1 MACDQLKLR
10 ICFFKIKH
18 FIEIILKLECISVKP
33 TSSWWK
39 IEELFWM
46 KRFILNL
53 RRGNGYML
61 VA

>member
-1 MACDQLKLR
+1 MACDQLKLH
-10 ICFFKIKH
+10 ICFFLIKH
-18 FIEIILKLECISVKP
+18 FIEIILKLECTSVKLA
-33 TSSWWK
+33 SSWWK

-53 RRGNGYML
+53 RRGNRYIL